1 MIRRCVTGLVVMCL
15 SASLALADAPGVS
28 LVPKARPAPPAVSI
42 LRPKP
47 RPILLVAQP
56 LTQMP
61 AAPQKPATPQMPAA
75 LQKPTA
81 KGSVCGNPAIKGV
94 ALQAIKSRIKACNVS
109 GPVSVTAIDGIPLVP
124 AATINCDAA
133 QALATWVEAG
143 LQPQFN
149 NQVARL
155 IIADSYSCR
164 PRNNVPGGKISEHGS
179 GNAIDISG
187 VVLTSG
193 KVLTVASNFS
203 GALRAAHK
211 AACGVF
217 HTTLGPGS
225 DGYHENHMHLDVASY
240 RGNPYCR

>member
-1 MIRRCVTGLVVMCL
+1 MVL
-15 SASLALADAPGVS
+15 SLTASLAIADAPRVS
-28 LVPKARPAPPAVSI
+28 PLPKQRPAEQVASV

-47 RPILLVAQP
+47 RPVTLVAQP
-56 LTQMP
+56 P
-61 AAPQKPATPQMPAA
+61 VQKPVAS
-75 LQKPTA
+75 A

-94 ALQAIKSRIKACNVS
+94 ALQAIKSRIRACNVS
-109 GPVSVTAIDGIPLVP
+109 GPVSVTAIDGVQLVP
-124 AATINCDAA
+124 AATVNCDQAK
-133 QALATWVEAG
+133 ALATWIDKG
-143 LQPQFN
+143 LQPQFD

-155 IIADSYSCR
+155 MIADSYSCR
-164 PRNNVPGGKISEHGS
+164 PRNNVSGGKISQHGA

-187 VVLTSG
+187 LVLTNG

-225 DGYHENHMHLDVASY
+225 DGYHEDHMHLDVAPY
-240 RGNPYCR
+240 RGRPYCR